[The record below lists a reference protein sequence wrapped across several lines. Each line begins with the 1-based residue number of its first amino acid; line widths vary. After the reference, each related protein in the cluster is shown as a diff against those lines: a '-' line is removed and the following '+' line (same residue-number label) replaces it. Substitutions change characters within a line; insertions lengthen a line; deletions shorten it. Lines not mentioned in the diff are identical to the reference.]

1 MRFDMFYELAVP
13 EFAGV
18 SERDV
23 YHHSLD
29 EIALADQAGF
39 DGVWLVEHHFFRE
52 YSHCPAPE
60 VMFGAISQRTER
72 MRIGHGVVLLP
83 FKHPVFVAERIAAL
97 DILSDGRMDVGVGRG
112 VSPLEYDVFGGS
124 MSESRARVD
133 EGLEI
138 VKRCWGDE
146 PFSYEGEFWS
156 FPEIDV
162 VPKPVQRPHPRLWT
176 AAVSPETFPMA
187 AERGLGVLAGPFKPL
202 FMIAEDREKFVERC
216 RELGRDPAELGFGMT
231 IGVVVLDDHERARKI
246 AAENIR
252 WFYEQL
258 LRLTAPVLERGGE
271 SYRYYREELGTLQAL
286 TGGTPSL
293 EALEAAGMV
302 IAGSPE
308 YAIERFRR
316 LADGGLDH
324 VLCALQ
330 AGGVPHA
337 DVMRSIE
344 LLGERVIPALSATTA
359 PANGDARAALRPRGK
374 EMRAFLR
381 DSDGV
386 TPELLFK
393 TMPMAFR
400 RDRADGLRALYR
412 IDLKGEGGGSWWVRV
427 ADGACAIHDEDP
439 GEVPDVRIRSDAAT
453 WVGIA
458 KGTRRRVPA
467 LLTRRLRVSG
477 DRRKAAMFD
486 RLFA

>member
-23 YHHSLD
+23 YHHALD

-52 YSHCPAPE
+52 YSHCPSPE
-60 VMFGAISQRTER
+60 VVFGAISQRTER

-97 DILSDGRMDVGVGRG
+97 DLLSDGRMDVGVGRG
-112 VSPLEYDVFGGS
+112 VSPLEYDVFGGK

-138 VKRCWGDE
+138 LRRCWGDE
-146 PFSYEGEFWS
+146 PFSFEGEFWS
-156 FPEIDV
+156 FPEVDV
-162 VPKPVQRPHPRLWT
+162 VPKPLQKPHPPIWT

-187 AERGLGVLAGPFKPL
+187 AERGMGVLAGPFKPL
-202 FMIAEDREKFVERC
+202 FMVMEDRERFAARC
-216 RELGRDPAELGFGMT
+216 VELGRDPKELGFGMT
-231 IGVVVLDDHERARKI
+231 VGVIVLDDHERARQV
-246 AAENIR
+246 AAQNIR

-286 TGGTPSL
+286 TGGAPSL
-293 EALEAAGMV
+293 EALEAAGMIV
-302 IAGSPE
+302 AGSPD
-308 YAIERFRR
+308 YAIERFRQ
-316 LADGGLDH
+316 LAASGLDH

-344 LLGERVIPALSATTA
+344 LFGERVIPALRDTEAGTE
-359 PANGDARAALRPRGK
+359 RMKRPD
-374 EMRAFLR
+374 MRVFLR
-381 DSDGV
+381 DSDAI

-393 TMPMAFR
+393 SMPLGFR

-412 IDLKGEGGGSWWVRV
+412 VHLDGEGGGTWWIRV
-427 ADGACAIHDEDP
+427 ADGECEVLETDP
-439 GEVPDVRIRSDAAT
+439 GDAPDVRIRSDVDT
-453 WVGIA
+453 WVGLA
-458 KGTRRRVPA
+458 KGTRKRLPA
-467 LLTRRLRVSG
+467 LLLRRLRVSG
-477 DRRKAAMFD
+477 DRRKAAAFE
-486 RLFA
+486 RIFG